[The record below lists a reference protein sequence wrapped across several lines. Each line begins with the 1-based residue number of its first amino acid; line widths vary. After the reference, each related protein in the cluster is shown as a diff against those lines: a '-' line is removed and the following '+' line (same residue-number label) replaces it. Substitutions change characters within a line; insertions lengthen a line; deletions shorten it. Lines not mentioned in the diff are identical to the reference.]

1 MWTVKRENEEEEDVL
16 KRWELWEKWREEK
29 RESFFV
35 GIKTGVVACPIEK
48 RKRQFYF
55 YFFSNIKLGRN
66 KQ

>member
-1 MWTVKRENEEEEDVL
+1 MEKKKMFSKGENFERREQ
-16 KRWELWEKWREEK
+16 K

-55 YFFSNIKLGRN
+55 IFSSIKLGRN